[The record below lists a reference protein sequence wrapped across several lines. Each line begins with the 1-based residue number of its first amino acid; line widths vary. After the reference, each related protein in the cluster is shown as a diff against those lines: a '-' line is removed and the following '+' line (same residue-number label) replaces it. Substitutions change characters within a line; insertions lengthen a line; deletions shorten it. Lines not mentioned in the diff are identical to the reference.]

1 MICLFI
7 ENNGVTSRRS
17 PFQFGKTI
25 QVVSVSTNQLEYDR
39 SRFDRIVRE
48 KWSKLTEEERAPY
61 VRMTEEDDERF
72 NTEMGEKV
80 KTTSYAF

>member
-1 MICLFI
+1 ML
-7 ENNGVTSRRS
+7 
-17 PFQFGKTI
+17 FGKTI